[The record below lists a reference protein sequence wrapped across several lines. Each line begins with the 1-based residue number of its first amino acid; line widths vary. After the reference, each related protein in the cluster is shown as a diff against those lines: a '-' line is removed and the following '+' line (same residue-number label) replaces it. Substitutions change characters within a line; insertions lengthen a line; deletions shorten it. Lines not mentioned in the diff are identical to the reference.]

1 VFIIVLPTETHAG
14 DQQAAPGLKGKLR
27 ADYPDEKPSKERH
40 GVPHAEQWAF
50 MLSFRLDTIEPGAMH
65 DLNDVQFFV
74 AVVEN
79 QGFSAAAR
87 TLNLP
92 KSSVSRRIASLEARL
107 GVRLIE
113 RSTRSL
119 RLTEVGISFYE
130 RCRAILADLAVA
142 EREVAV
148 QRAEPVGLV
157 RMSCPTGLAQFVLA
171 KILPGFLTRHPKVR
185 LQVLATNRAIDLVE
199 DNIDIAIRARVRSA
213 NEAVMMRMLY
223 KSELIFVASPAFTSA
238 QHIAV
243 RIDTLPSFPFLSFL
257 EDSRRPTWTLN
268 GPNAAATTVSF
279 DPVLRSSDFTVLLRV
294 ATAGLGIALL
304 PAEVVEDDIRAN
316 RLIRILPDWHSE
328 EVSVHL
334 VFATNRGIVPA
345 VRVLI
350 DYLAEH
356 FKFQQEQRRQKKK
369 SESSRLENAKGS

>member
-1 VFIIVLPTETHAG
+1 
-14 DQQAAPGLKGKLR
+14 
-27 ADYPDEKPSKERH
+27 
-40 GVPHAEQWAF
+40 
-50 MLSFRLDTIEPGAMH
+50 MH

-92 KSSVSRRIASLEARL
+92 KSSVSRRIANLEARL

-130 RCRAILADLAVA
+130 SCRTILAELDAA
-142 EREVAV
+142 ERDVAV

-171 KILPGFLTRHPKVR
+171 KILPGFLARYPKVR
-185 LQVLATNRAIDLVE
+185 LQVLATNRAIDLVD
-199 DNIDIAIRARVRSA
+199 DNIDIAIRARVQLA
-213 NEAVMMRMLY
+213 DEAVMMRMLY
-223 KSELIFVASPAFTSA
+223 KSELIFVASPAFVSA
-238 QHIAV
+238 QQKAV

-257 EDSRRPTWTLN
+257 EDTRRPTWALS
-268 GPNAAATTVSF
+268 GPNAATATVPF
-279 DPVLRSSDFTVLLRV
+279 DPVLQSSDFTILLR
-294 ATAGLGIALL
+294 AAAAGLGIALL
-304 PAEVVEDDIRAN
+304 PAEVVEDDVRAK
-316 RLIRILPDWHSE
+316 RLIRILPGWHSE

-356 FKFQQEQRRQKKK
+356 FKFPYDGDLQKKK
-369 SESSRLENAKGS
+369 HGSLLTAPASVSVIKFGGFDPVTP

>member
-1 VFIIVLPTETHAG
+1 VWNDGAFVLSSSLDLHRAG
-14 DQQAAPGLKGKLR
+14 RD
-27 ADYPDEKPSKERH
+27 
-40 GVPHAEQWAF
+40 
-50 MLSFRLDTIEPGAMH
+50 MH
-65 DLNDVQFFV
+65 DLNDVQFFA

-87 TLNLP
+87 NLNLP

-119 RLTEVGISFYE
+119 RLTEVGVSFYE
-130 RCRAILADLAVA
+130 RCRAILADLDAA

-148 QRAEPVGLV
+148 QRGEPVGLV

-171 KILPGFLTRHPKVR
+171 KILPDFLARYPKIR
-185 LQVLATNRAIDLVE
+185 LQVLATNRAIDLVD
-199 DNIDIAIRARVRSA
+199 DNIDIAIRARMRTA

-223 KSELIFVASPAFTSA
+223 KSELIFVASPAFASGQQNA
-238 QHIAV
+238 I
-243 RIDTLPSFPFLSFL
+243 RIDTLPSLPILSFL
-257 EDSRRPTWTLN
+257 EDSRRPIWALS
-268 GPNAAATTVSF
+268 GPNGATTTVTF
-279 DPVLRSSDFTVLLRV
+279 DPILRTSDFTILLR
-294 ATAGLGIALL
+294 AAAAGLGVALL
-304 PAEVVEDDIRAN
+304 PAEVAEDDIRAK
-316 RLIRILPDWHSE
+316 RLIRVLPDWHSE

-356 FKFQQEQRRQKKK
+356 FKFRNNNDVKKK
-369 SESSRLENAKGS
+369 KKGDDPFGRAKDQAG

>member
-1 VFIIVLPTETHAG
+1 
-14 DQQAAPGLKGKLR
+14 
-27 ADYPDEKPSKERH
+27 
-40 GVPHAEQWAF
+40 
-50 MLSFRLDTIEPGAMH
+50 MH
-65 DLNDVQFFV
+65 DLNDVQFFA

-92 KSSVSRRIASLEARL
+92 KSSVSRRIANLEARL

-119 RLTEVGISFYE
+119 RLTEIGVSFYE
-130 RCRAILADLAVA
+130 RCRAILADLDAA

-148 QRAEPVGLV
+148 QRGEPVGLV

-171 KILPGFLTRHPKVR
+171 KILPDFLARYPKVR
-185 LQVLATNRAIDLVE
+185 LQILATNRAIDLVE

-213 NEAVMMRMLY
+213 DEAVMMRMLY
-223 KSELIFVASPAFTSA
+223 KSELIFVASPAFMSA
-238 QHIAV
+238 QQIAV

-257 EDSRRPTWTLN
+257 EDSRRPTWALS
-268 GPNAAATTVSF
+268 GPNAATTTVSF
-279 DPVLRSSDFTVLLRV
+279 DPVVRSGDFTILLR
-294 ATAGLGIALL
+294 AAAAGLGIALL
-304 PAEVVEDDIRAN
+304 PVEVVEDDILAN

-328 EVSVHL
+328 EVTVHL
-334 VFATNRGIVPA
+334 VFTTNRGIVPA

-356 FKFQQEQRRQKKK
+356 FKFRQEQRPQKKK
-369 SESSRLENAKGS
+369 AGKIRSENPKGTTPRAT

>member
-1 VFIIVLPTETHAG
+1 MVL
-14 DQQAAPGLKGKLR
+14 
-27 ADYPDEKPSKERH
+27 SS
-40 GVPHAEQWAF
+40 
-50 MLSFRLDTIEPGAMH
+50 SFDPIEPGTMH

-79 QGFSAAAR
+79 QSFSAAAR

-92 KSSVSRRIASLEARL
+92 KSSVSRRVANLETRL

-119 RLTEVGISFYE
+119 RLTEVGISFYD
-130 RCRAILADLAVA
+130 RCRAILADLDAA

-148 QRAEPVGLV
+148 HRAEPAGLV
-157 RMSCPTGLAQFVLA
+157 RVSCPTGLAQFILA
-171 KILPGFLTRHPKVR
+171 RILPGFLIRYPKVR
-185 LQVLATNRAIDLVE
+185 LLVLATNRAIDLVD

-223 KSELIFVASPAFTSA
+223 KSELIFVASPAFASS
-238 QHIAV
+238 QQIPV
-243 RIDTLPSFPFLSFL
+243 RVDTLPSLPFLSFL
-257 EDSRRPTWTLN
+257 EDTRRPTWALS
-268 GPNAAATTVSF
+268 GPNGATTTVSF
-279 DPVLRSSDFTVLLRV
+279 DPVLISSDFTILLK
-294 ATAGLGIALL
+294 AAAAGLGIALL
-304 PAEVVEDDIRAN
+304 PGEVAEDELEAK
-316 RLIRILPDWHSE
+316 RLVRILPDWHSQE
-328 EVSVHL
+328 ITVHL

-356 FKFQQEQRRQKKK
+356 FKTRPDQGRRKKK
-369 SESSRLENAKGS
+369 TETTRLESANSRLTWVTS

>member
-1 VFIIVLPTETHAG
+1 MDAIVP
-14 DQQAAPGLKGKLR
+14 PR
-27 ADYPDEKPSKERH
+27 AI
-40 GVPHAEQWAF
+40 GA
-50 MLSFRLDTIEPGAMH
+50 GAMH

-87 TLNLP
+87 VLNLP

-119 RLTEVGISFYE
+119 RLTEVGFSFYD
-130 RCRAILADLAVA
+130 RCRAILGELDAA

-157 RMSCPTGLAQFVLA
+157 RMSCPTGLAQFILA
-171 KILPGFLTRHPKVR
+171 KIVPDFLLRYPKVR
-185 LQVLATNRAIDLVE
+185 LVVIATNRAIDLVD

-213 NEAVMMRMLY
+213 DEAVMMRMLY
-223 KSELIFVASPAFTSA
+223 KSELIFVASPAFASTQPA
-238 QHIAV
+238 ALRV
-243 RIDTLPSFPFLSFL
+243 DTLTSFPFLSFL
-257 EDSRRPTWTLN
+257 EGERRPTWALS
-268 GPNAAATTVSF
+268 GPNGATTTVSF
-279 DPVLRSSDFTVLLRV
+279 DPILSSSDFNVLLKT
-294 ATAGLGIALL
+294 AAAGLGIALV
-304 PAEVVEDDIRAN
+304 PAEIAEDDIRAK
-316 RLIRILPDWHSE
+316 RLIRVLPDWRSE
-328 EVSVHL
+328 EVNVHL

-356 FKFQQEQRRQKKK
+356 FKLQQDQSGQKIKLK
-369 SESSRLENAKGS
+369 QLV